1 MSPEDIRKLLG
12 GYATGTLTEA
22 EQQAL
27 FAAALEDQELF
38 DALASDQP
46 LRDLLTDPA
55 ARATL
60 LSSLDTPAGR
70 PGGFWQWLQRPLVV
84 GLSTAGVVAIA
95 VVAVWQGTRVGDERQ
110 AAPQIVAELR
120 SQAPG
125 PVPAPPADVPSPAM
139 QSETKKRSKVAET
152 RPPTRL
158 ADEKAAPGPP
168 PVPLPPRAGMQAL
181 RARKEETD
189 VAAPAMAPPPQ
200 PAPAATPAMARKKE
214 AVEVTASAPPASQIA
229 GAAPESVPLD
239 ARALFYANPLAQG
252 ANGFRPLAAQDAATR
267 AEKAAAGL
275 IAPMKASVPRL
286 GVRISILRGAGEAD
300 LTTVL
305 DPGET
310 VRLKLIPNADGFLY
324 IADGA
329 RLVASGAVQRL
340 KPFETPELRFTG
352 SGQKQ
357 LFVMFSSRPQTVE
370 PQSLGRLAR
379 GNLVET
385 PAERER
391 ATYVVAGTGDA
402 ATQQVIVP
410 VTLTYR

>member
-1 MSPEDIRKLLG
+1 
-12 GYATGTLTEA
+12 
-22 EQQAL
+22 
-27 FAAALEDQELF
+27 
-38 DALASDQP
+38 
-46 LRDLLTDPA
+46 
-55 ARATL
+55 
-60 LSSLDTPAGR
+60 
-70 PGGFWQWLQRPLVV
+70 
-84 GLSTAGVVAIA
+84 
-95 VVAVWQGTRVGDERQ
+95 
-110 AAPQIVAELR
+110 
-120 SQAPG
+120 
-125 PVPAPPADVPSPAM
+125 
-139 QSETKKRSKVAET
+139 
-152 RPPTRL
+152 
-158 ADEKAAPGPP
+158 
-168 PVPLPPRAGMQAL
+168 MQAL